1 LVEPIVVDP
10 EGGIIMGAEVLEASR
25 RTGVSFDHV
34 VMTDCSPEFYQEV
47 RRRLVQARNAS
58 APSWAAPSLCTCPTG
73 ASHDPVEP
81 RRPVRLP
88 DGRVLRLG
96 EMTIENHREQT
107 ELAKRWVAWSKQMI
121 DLSRR
126 AADLLAASSANTL
139 REIGT
144 PEAAA
149 LDAELEELAEREP
162 FRPHSLIETP

>member
-1 LVEPIVVDP
+1 
-10 EGGIIMGAEVLEASR
+10 M
-25 RTGVSFDHV
+25 DHA
-34 VMTDCSPEFYQEV
+34 T
-47 RRRLVQARNAS
+47 R
-58 APSWAAPSLCTCPTG
+58 PTAG
-73 ASHDPVEP
+73 W
-81 RRPVRLP
+81 LF
-88 DGRVLRLG
+88 
-96 EMTIENHREQT
+96 
-107 ELAKRWVAWSKQMI
+107 QMI